1 VCRDFGGASRVPLRL
16 SLLQELNCI
25 QSRGSEVFL
34 LAATKWNRQP
44 LLKAGQHG
52 AIDLLGMVDDL
63 KRDAT
68 VGEGRCRDL
77 EIMSVS

>member
-1 VCRDFGGASRVPLRL
+1 VCRKVCREFGGASRVPLRL
-16 SLLQELNCI
+16 SLLQELNGI

-63 KRDAT
+63 KRDA
-68 VGEGRCRDL
+68 
-77 EIMSVS
+77 MSGKADVVI